1 MSCHLNINV
10 PLENILMVEIEFYS
24 KTVASGVPIEIYW
37 GLLGL
42 FVVGLLV
49 LFWWQ
54 GVKKGLRYGAALLL
68 AEWMFLVLCAIV
80 IFRETSAERGYNL
93 MPFWSYWD
101 YGEHSYFME
110 MFGENILNVLLFVP
124 IGFLAGCGLERMT
137 FKKVLFFGGG
147 LSVVI
152 ELLQF
157 VLKKGFCE
165 TDDVIHNV
173 LGCLIGYGLWRV
185 CCIRLHTS

>member
-1 MSCHLNINV
+1 
-10 PLENILMVEIEFYS
+10 MVEIQFYA
-24 KTVASGVPIEIYW
+24 TNVASGVPIEIYW

-42 FVVGLLV
+42 FGVGLLI
-49 LFWWQ
+49 LIWWQ
-54 GVKKGLRYGAALLL
+54 GVKKGLRYGAVLLL
-68 AEWMFLVLCAIV
+68 AEWVLLVLCAIV

-110 MFGENILNVLLFVP
+110 MFGENILNMLLFVP

-137 FKKVLFFGGG
+137 FKKVLFLGGG
-147 LSVVI
+147 LSVFI

-157 VLKKGFCE
+157 VFKKGFCE

-173 LGCLIGYGLWRV
+173 LGCIIGYGLWRV

>member
-1 MSCHLNINV
+1 MI
-10 PLENILMVEIEFYS
+10 EIEFYA
-24 KTVASGVPIEIYW
+24 KNVISGVPTEIYW

-49 LFWWQ
+49 LIWWK
-54 GVKKGLRYGAALLL
+54 GFKLGLRYGSVLLL
-68 AEWMFLVLCAIV
+68 AEWVCLVLCTIV
-80 IFRETSAERGYNL
+80 LFRETSAERGYNL

-110 MFGENILNVLLFVP
+110 MLGENILNVLLFVP
-124 IGFLAGCGLERMT
+124 VGFLAGCGLQGMT
-137 FKKVLFFGGG
+137 FKKVLFLGGG
-147 LSVVI
+147 LSVFI

-157 VLKKGFCE
+157 VFKKGFCE

-173 LGCLIGYGLWRV
+173 LGCIIGYGLWRV
-185 CCIRLHTS
+185 CCIRLHTL

>member
-1 MSCHLNINV
+1 
-10 PLENILMVEIEFYS
+10 MVEIRVYFD
-24 KTVASGVPIEIYW
+24 TNASVLPRELYL
-37 GLLGL
+37 GLLGA

-49 LFWWQ
+49 LIWWKGFSK
-54 GVKKGLRYGAALLL
+54 GVRYGAVFLL
-68 AEWMFLVLCAIV
+68 AEWVFLVLCAIV
-80 IFRETSAERGYNL
+80 FFRETNVERGYNL

-101 YGEHSYFME
+101 YGKDSYFLE
-110 MFGENILNVLLFVP
+110 MLGENILNVLLFLP
-124 IGFLAGCGLERMT
+124 IGFLAGCGLQGMT
-137 FKKVLFFGGG
+137 LKKVLFLGGG
-147 LSVVI
+147 LSVFI

-157 VLKKGFCE
+157 IFKKGFCE

>member
-1 MSCHLNINV
+1 
-10 PLENILMVEIEFYS
+10 MVEIEFYA
-24 KTVASGVPIEIYW
+24 KNVISGVPIEIYW

-42 FVVGLLV
+42 FVVGLLI
-49 LFWWQ
+49 LIWWK
-54 GVKKGLRYGAALLL
+54 GLWPGLRYGTVLLL
-68 AEWMFLVLCAIV
+68 AEWVLLVVCAVVIV
-80 IFRETSAERGYNL
+80 RGTDAERGYNL
-93 MPFWSYWD
+93 IPFWSYWD

-137 FKKVLFFGGG
+137 YKKVLFLGGG

-157 VLKKGFCE
+157 IFKKGFCE

-173 LGCLIGYGLWRV
+173 LGCIIGYGLWRV

>member
-1 MSCHLNINV
+1 
-10 PLENILMVEIEFYS
+10 MVEIEFYA
-24 KTVASGVPIEIYW
+24 KNVISGVPIEIFW

-49 LFWWQ
+49 LIWWK
-54 GVKKGLRYGAALLL
+54 GFKLGLRYGSVLLL
-68 AEWMFLVLCAIV
+68 AEWVCLVLCTIV
-80 IFRETSAERGYNL
+80 LFRETSAERGYNL

-110 MFGENILNVLLFVP
+110 MFGENILNVMLFVP
-124 IGFLAGCGLERMT
+124 VGFLAGCGLQGMT
-137 FKKVLFFGGG
+137 FKKALFLGGG
-147 LSVVI
+147 LSVFI

-157 VLKKGFCE
+157 VFKKGFCE

-173 LGCLIGYGLWRV
+173 LGCIIGYGLWRV

>member
-1 MSCHLNINV
+1 
-10 PLENILMVEIEFYS
+10 MVEIQFYA
-24 KTVASGVPIEIYW
+24 TNVASGVPIEIYW

-42 FVVGLLV
+42 FVVGLLI
-49 LFWWQ
+49 LIWWK
-54 GVKKGLRYGAALLL
+54 GLLRGLRYGAMLLL
-68 AEWMFLVLCAIV
+68 AEWICLVLCAIV
-80 IFRETSAERGYNL
+80 IFRGTDAERSYNL
-93 MPFWSYWD
+93 IPFWSYWD
-101 YGEHSYFME
+101 YGEQSYFME
-110 MFGENILNVLLFVP
+110 MFGEIILNVLLFVP

-137 FKKVLFFGGG
+137 FKKVLFLGGG

-157 VLKKGFCE
+157 VFKKGFCE

-173 LGCLIGYGLWRV
+173 LGCMIGYGLWRV

>member
-1 MSCHLNINV
+1 
-10 PLENILMVEIEFYS
+10 MVEIEFYA
-24 KTVASGVPIEIYW
+24 KNVISGVPIEIFW

-49 LFWWQ
+49 LIWWK
-54 GVKKGLRYGAALLL
+54 GFKLGLRYGTVLLL
-68 AEWMFLVLCAIV
+68 AEWVSLVLCAIV
-80 IFRETSAERGYNL
+80 LFRETSAEIGYNL

-137 FKKVLFFGGG
+137 FKKVLFLGGG

-157 VLKKGFCE
+157 VFKKGFCE

-173 LGCLIGYGLWRV
+173 LGCIIGYGLWRV
-185 CCIRLHTS
+185 CCIRLLTS

>member
-1 MSCHLNINV
+1 
-10 PLENILMVEIEFYS
+10 MVEIQFYA
-24 KTVASGVPIEIYW
+24 TNVASDVPIEIYW

-42 FVVGLLV
+42 FVVGV
-49 LFWWQ
+49 LILIWW
-54 GVKKGLRYGAALLL
+54 KGLRRGSRYGIVLLL
-68 AEWMFLVLCAIV
+68 AEWICLVLCAIV
-80 IFRETSAERGYNL
+80 IFRSTDAERGYNL
-93 MPFWSYWD
+93 IPFWSYWD

-110 MFGENILNVLLFVP
+110 MFGENVLNVLLFVP

-137 FKKVLFFGGG
+137 FKKVLFLGGG
-147 LSVVI
+147 MSVFI

-157 VLKKGFCE
+157 IFKKGFCE

-173 LGCLIGYGLWRV
+173 LGCMIGYGLWRV

>member
-1 MSCHLNINV
+1 MI
-10 PLENILMVEIEFYS
+10 EIEFYARN
-24 KTVASGVPIEIYW
+24 VASGIPVGIYW

-42 FVVGLLV
+42 FIVGLLV
-49 LFWWQ
+49 LIWWKGFWR
-54 GVKKGLRYGAALLL
+54 GLRYGAVFLL
-68 AEWMFLVLCAIV
+68 AEWIFLVLCAIV

-124 IGFLAGCGLERMT
+124 IGFLAGCGLRGMT
-137 FKKVLFFGGG
+137 WNKVLLLGGG
-147 LSVVI
+147 LSVCI
-152 ELLQF
+152 EVLQF
-157 VLKKGFCE
+157 IFKKGFCE

>member
-1 MSCHLNINV
+1 
-10 PLENILMVEIEFYS
+10 MVEIQFYA
-24 KTVASGVPIEIYW
+24 TNVASGVPIEIYW
-37 GLLGL
+37 GLLVL

-49 LFWWQ
+49 LIWWQ
-54 GVKKGLRYGAALLL
+54 GVKKGLRYGAVLLL
-68 AEWMFLVLCAIV
+68 AEWVLLVLCAIV
-80 IFRETSAERGYNL
+80 IFREVCAERGYNL
-93 MPFWSYWD
+93 IPFWSYWD
-101 YGEHSYFME
+101 YGEQSYFME
-110 MFGENILNVLLFVP
+110 MFGEIILNVLLFVP

-137 FKKVLFFGGG
+137 FKKVLFLGGG

-157 VLKKGFCE
+157 VFKKGFCE

-173 LGCLIGYGLWRV
+173 LGCLIGYGLWRI